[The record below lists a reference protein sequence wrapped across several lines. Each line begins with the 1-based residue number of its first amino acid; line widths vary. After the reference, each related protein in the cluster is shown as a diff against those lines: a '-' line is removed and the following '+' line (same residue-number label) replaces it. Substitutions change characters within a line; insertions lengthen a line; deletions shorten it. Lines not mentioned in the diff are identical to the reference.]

1 MLIDRADNVINLCE
15 IKYYNKPL
23 KVTAALS
30 ESLRYKNA
38 NFVTISKTKKAVFNT
53 LITTFGTDKSTY
65 FSSDI
70 HSEVDMT
77 CLFGQEHL

>member
-53 LITTFGTDKSTY
+53 IITTFGTDESAY
-65 FSSDI
+65 ISSDI
-70 HSEVDMT
+70 NSEVDMK
-77 CLFGQEHL
+77 CLFGQERL